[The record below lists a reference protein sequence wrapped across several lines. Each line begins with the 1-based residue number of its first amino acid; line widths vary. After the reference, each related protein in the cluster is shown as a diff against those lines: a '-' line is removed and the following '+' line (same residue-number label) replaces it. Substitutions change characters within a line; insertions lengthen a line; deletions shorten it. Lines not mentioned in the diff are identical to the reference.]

1 MAHGRKTGG
10 RKKGTP
16 NKSSRIAIDLAK
28 DGTSAVQLM
37 LAVMR
42 DETLPHPIRLDA
54 AKAVAPYTHPRLSA
68 VDMTGSLGVYSHEQ
82 ALAELDE
89 DDERDNRWT
98 Q

>member
-42 DETLPHPIRLDA
+42 DETLTLPIRLDA
-54 AKAVAPYTHPRLSA
+54 AKAVAPYTPPLLSA